1 MLFKTNLLSAFAG
14 VAMLAL
20 PAVALA
26 APQNH
31 DFKYRPTA
39 AHDNGWH
46 NGWSKHDRE
55 RRDDDHFRGNVRFND
70 RQYPPMVRVASPPHT
85 AYWHPVPYRPVPQ
98 PVYYPQPVRPYY
110 PAPVANCPAP
120 VASRWNYGPPISYYD
135 SLPPAAYNPSQQ
147 VSWLLER
154 RQQAYVVLA
163 QMRARHDRDAA
174 NRMLG
179 VINNLNGRIEN
190 LNRGTAYYNTPAV
203 NYAPAP
209 APYAANPAAYN
220 TYAGGYVPPYSNSPM
235 LGVLGNVVGPMLGLP
250 N

>member
-1 MLFKTNLLSAFAG
+1 MLLKKSLLSALAG

-26 APQNH
+26 GPQNH
-31 DFKYRPTA
+31 DFKDRPNA
-39 AHDNGWH
+39 GHDNGWH
-46 NGWSKHDRE
+46 NGWSKHDRD
-55 RRDDDHFRGNVRFND
+55 RRDDVHFRDNVHFNN
-70 RQYPPMVRVASPPHT
+70 RHYPPMVRVASPPRT

-110 PAPVANCPAP
+110 PTPVADCAAPVAAG
-120 VASRWNYGPPISYYD
+120 WNYGPPISYYD
-135 SLPPAAYNPSQQ
+135 TLPPSAYNPAPQM
-147 VSWLLER
+147 SWLLER

-190 LNRGTAYYNTPAV
+190 LNRGTAYYNAPAV

-209 APYAANPAAYN
+209 VPYAANPAAYN
-220 TYAGGYVPPYSNSPM
+220 TYAGGYNPAYSNSPV
-235 LGVLGNVVGPMLGLP
+235 LGALGNVVGPLLGLP